1 MEIKTDCDDI
11 RMEWAD
17 DIKIEVKAEDVK
29 SEIEDG
35 EGDDI
40 KVEVKEEDTKTEVQD
55 YKNQCKEEN
64 VKEHADDADL
74 QVTYVSISKKRIPV
88 KIEPGLD
95 TSADA
100 QSSRTGV
107 GACDEVEESECKV
120 TLITSCKYTCNWHR
134 RLWGVESESN

>member
-64 VKEHADDADL
+64 VKDFL
-74 QVTYVSISKKRIPV
+74 CISWFRLPYSPGPDPRPASRKTQAPLRTVIP
-88 KIEPGLD
+88 GH
-95 TSADA
+95 
-100 QSSRTGV
+100 
-107 GACDEVEESECKV
+107 
-120 TLITSCKYTCNWHR
+120 WH
-134 RLWGVESESN
+134 